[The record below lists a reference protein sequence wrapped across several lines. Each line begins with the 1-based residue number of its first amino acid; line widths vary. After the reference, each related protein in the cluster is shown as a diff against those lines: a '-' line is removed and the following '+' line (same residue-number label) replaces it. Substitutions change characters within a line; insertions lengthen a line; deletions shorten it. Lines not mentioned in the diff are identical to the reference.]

1 MNNKLSEKPWGD
13 VDKDELLKFV
23 INHPKMADKIYLK
36 IEKDWKDNPREKP
49 SYPIAD
55 KNGTVY
61 RYGLSSALTYAKANN
76 ETEVVKKV
84 KALYKKYGIN
94 EDLSM
99 KNKIGLII
107 EGLENRKFVSEG
119 FTKSKILD
127 DSIID
132 KIDKGLSDKL
142 GEKVKVN
149 IHDVSRGKSGGD
161 RVDFDFIISVK
172 DAKQITKVVKYV
184 LDRIFTNP
192 HRKAKSVV
200 KVRDAGSESFVMVS
214 LTV

>member
-36 IEKDWKDNPREKP
+36 IEKDWQDNPREKL

-99 KNKIGLII
+99 KNKIDLII

-172 DAKQITKVVKYV
+172 DAKQIIKVVKYV

-192 HRKAKSVV
+192 HRKAKSAV

>member
-36 IEKDWKDNPREKP
+36 IEKDWQDNPREKL

-55 KNGTVY
+55 KNGIVY

-99 KNKIGLII
+99 KNKIDLII
-107 EGLENRKFVSEG
+107 EGLENRKFVLEG

-127 DSIID
+127 DNIID